1 MAGQGSQKQSQR
13 INTRSTSAEFD
24 FTAAF
29 RSFLSD
35 EENVWLL
42 RDSITTPLL
51 DEIQRLTTVI
61 SQKYETIQSLKQEVG
76 DMAIKMDELKQY
88 TRRNSVRISGVP
100 ETEGESCESIV
111 LKLANETLHL
121 DPPLELN
128 DIDRTHR
135 VGRPNGDRTSPR
147 SIILKF
153 GTYRQRRRMM
163 NARSKLSNHSPKIF
177 INEDL
182 TNMRATLCFH
192 ARRMKRD
199 GYIKDV
205 KTFDGRVV
213 ITPNQGPS
221 VTVRSL
227 DELQKHR
234 PTESN

>member
-1 MAGQGSQKQSQR
+1 MAGSQKQSQR
-13 INTRSTSAEFD
+13 ISTRSTSAEFD

-29 RSFLSD
+29 RNFLSD
-35 EENVWLL
+35 EENVRLL
-42 RDSITTPLL
+42 RDTITAPLM
-51 DEIQRLTTVI
+51 DEIQRLTTLI
-61 SQKYETIQSLKQEVG
+61 SQKDETIMSLKQEVT
-76 DMAIKMDELKQY
+76 DMAIKIDELEQY
-88 TRRNSVRISGVP
+88 TRRNSVRITGIP

-111 LKLANETLHL
+111 LKLANETLQL

-135 VGRPNGDRTSPR
+135 VGRPTGDSSPR

-163 NARSKLSNHSPKIF
+163 NARSKLSNHMPKIY

-182 TNMRATLCFH
+182 TNKRAMLCFH
-192 ARRMKRD
+192 ARKMKRD
-199 GYIKDV
+199 GFIKDV

-227 DELQKHR
+227 DELQKHN
-234 PTESN
+234 PIVTN